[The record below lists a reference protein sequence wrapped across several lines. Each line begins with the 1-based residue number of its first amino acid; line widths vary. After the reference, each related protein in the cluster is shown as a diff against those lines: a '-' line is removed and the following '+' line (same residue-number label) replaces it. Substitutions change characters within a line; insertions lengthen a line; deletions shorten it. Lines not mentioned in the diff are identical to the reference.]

1 MTRQLTDRYR
11 EAKRIA
17 MMAVD
22 LVESERVAMIRHEAG
37 ADEDL
42 VREVHWMISAMESSH
57 TALMPGTDAGGVDLS
72 GQDTQATAPRNYRL
86 VRRLGEGGM
95 GTVYL
100 AERSYGDFV
109 QQVALKFLH
118 ASAEGSPILLERF
131 TRERQLLARLDHPG
145 IAHLL
150 DGGVLADGRPFL
162 ALEYV
167 EGERIDTWCERLQ
180 ADLRQRVELFL
191 KVCAAV
197 EYAHRNLIIHRDIK
211 PANILVTEAGEPK
224 LLDFGIARIID
235 DHAEVVATST
245 NAHALTLAYASPEQI
260 ERQPLTTA
268 ADVYSLGVVFYQ
280 LVAGRRPFQHLVTP
294 HLLTT
299 AIISGDVVPPS
310 RAAKMAAGK
319 ADGDRAR
326 TRSVPADID
335 AIVLKALRRHA
346 AERYATVAELV
357 ADLQRYLT
365 RRPVH
370 ARRGRRFYRVRR
382 FVQRNRWAI
391 AAISIIS
398 LAILGGL
405 AASLYALDQ
414 ARTAQRLAV
423 SRQHQLEHA
432 AQFEQTMFESVDI
445 DAMGHALA
453 AGQRKQVLAALAGPA
468 PALSPSAAAMAEP
481 AAVRVG
487 QAFDQMSSTS
497 LARDA
502 LDTFVITHA
511 LDSLDTEF
519 PDSPLLAA
527 DMRQSLARA
536 LLTIGSYDHAASELR
551 KVLDVRSRY
560 LSKGDGALLSARTD
574 LGQALLHE
582 GKLDP
587 AAAMFAIACQD
598 AAALPLSHPMR
609 IAAESG
615 RARVLSAQGHL
626 QQALALQQ
634 DLDVRLK
641 PLVAQTDPQLMRLR
655 RDLVETLIQLGRR
668 DEAVAE
674 LEPLVSLYRSTFG
687 AEKADTLDAQIT
699 LAKLLNAG
707 DYEYERSLALAS
719 EVASI
724 RTRRLGADHPAT
736 LQAQAMV
743 AANEVRLATKPEA
756 FARAQILLEH
766 VIEASQRMLGP
777 DHPQTLHAMDDMV
790 RLLAKRARDSR
801 DTADELAAK
810 GNNPRV
816 VGLRRSMDDDNAR
829 SIALQKTIL
838 AARERVLGAYHPDT
852 IFARGALASLMY
864 QAGHYPEALAQARQ
878 VLDADRRALG
888 PKHPIV
894 SGTLDL
900 IGRIESAA
908 GDWPRARAAYE
919 EALHDRDSLRGPL
932 DSHTLETASEL
943 YDVVRRLGDTAA
955 AKHIA
960 VTYLQPIIAMNPA
973 SLDASLRGQRENAI
987 EALRP

>member
-17 MMAVD
+17 MAAAD
-22 LVESERVAMIRHEAG
+22 LVEGERAAMIRHEVG

-42 VREVHWMISAMESSH
+42 AREVHWMINAMERSQ
-57 TALMPGTDAGGVDLS
+57 TALMPGTDIGGIDLS
-72 GQDTQATAPRNYRL
+72 GQDAQATAPRNYRL
-86 VRRLGEGGM
+86 VHRLGEGGM

-118 ASAEGSPILLERF
+118 ASAEGSPVLLERF
-131 TRERQLLARLDHPG
+131 ARERQLLARLDHPG

-167 EGERIDTWCERLQ
+167 EGERIDTWCERHQ
-180 ADLRQRVELFL
+180 ADLRQRIELFL

-268 ADVYSLGVVFYQ
+268 ADVYSLGVVLYQ
-280 LVAGRRPFQHLVTP
+280 LVAGRRPFQDLLTP

-319 ADGDRAR
+319 AGGDGAR
-326 TRSVPADID
+326 TRPVPADID

-357 ADLQRYLT
+357 ADLQRYLA
-365 RRPVH
+365 RRPVR
-370 ARRGRRFYRVRR
+370 ARRGRRLYRVRR

-398 LAILGGL
+398 LTILGGL
-405 AASLYALDQ
+405 AGSLYALDQ
-414 ARTAQRLAV
+414 ARIAQRLAV
-423 SRQHQLEHA
+423 SRQHQLERA

-468 PALSPSAAAMAEP
+468 AALLPP
-481 AAVRVG
+481 AAVMADPTAARVG
-487 QAFDQMSSTS
+487 QAFDQMSSTG

-511 LDSLDTEF
+511 LDSLDAEF

-527 DMRQSLARA
+527 DMRQSLARV
-536 LLTIGSYDHAASELR
+536 LLTIGNYDHAASELH
-551 KVLDVRSRY
+551 KVLDARSRY
-560 LSKGDGALLSARTD
+560 LPKGDVALLSVRTD
-574 LGQALLHE
+574 LGQTLLRE
-582 GKLDP
+582 GKLDA
-587 AAAMFAIACQD
+587 AAAMFAVACHD
-598 AAALPLSHPMR
+598 AAVLPLSQPLR

-615 RARVLSAQGHL
+615 RARILSAQGHL

-634 DLDVRLK
+634 DLEVRLK

-674 LEPLVSLYRSTFG
+674 LEPLVALYRSTIG
-687 AEKADTLDAQIT
+687 VEQPDTLDAQIT

-707 DYEYERSLALAS
+707 NYEYERSLTLAS

-743 AANEVRLATKPEA
+743 AANEVRLATDPAA
-756 FARAQILLEH
+756 FARAKLLLDRL
-766 VIEASQRMLGP
+766 IEVSQRVLGP
-777 DHPQTLHAMDDMV
+777 EHPQTLQSMDDMV

-801 DTADELAAK
+801 DTANELAAK
-810 GNNPRV
+810 GSNPRIAE
-816 VGLRRSMDDDNAR
+816 LRHSMDDDNAQ
-829 SIALQKTIL
+829 SIVVQKTIL
-838 AARERVLGAYHPDT
+838 VARVHVLGPDHPDT
-852 IFARGALASLMY
+852 IFARGALAALMY
-864 QAGHYPEALAQARQ
+864 QAGRYPDALAQARKT
-878 VLDADRRALG
+878 LDADRRVLG
-888 PKHPIV
+888 PRHPIV

-908 GDWPRARAAYE
+908 GHWPQARTAYE

-973 SLDASLRGQRENAI
+973 GLDASLRGQRENAI